1 MEDDRGTS
9 KHLSIFIG
17 ALRDVQNTVHL
28 HIVRVKRLIIHLE
41 RKQLRFY
48 CWRQFYDMVAP
59 YKYYISHM
67 ISCKWCGT
75 ENTIPQF

>member
-9 KHLSIFIG
+9 KHLSIFIC

-48 CWRQFYDMVAP
+48 CQRQFF
-59 YKYYISHM
+59 KYYISHM

-75 ENTIPQF
+75 ENTILQF